1 MLGKYIRRDIGHR
14 SGKFMFLVLS
24 VSIGIAAIIGILQIN
39 ISVQNDLN
47 EQLENFGAN
56 MVIYPKSDAFSLQ
69 YGGISLAS
77 VDVKQS
83 EINEDDIEKI
93 LMIENAEN
101 INILSPKVVGA
112 VYLDDELILLIGV
125 EFENELDLKKWWVI
139 KGEIPDTGEVLV
151 GYALYEKLGLDL
163 GQDIELDGNVF
174 RVSGFL
180 NVTGMQDDN
189 VIFVSLAEAQKVL
202 GKEGKISLIEV
213 MAFCNTCP
221 IEEIIRQ
228 IEESIP
234 NVKGVAAKQL
244 INTQMTFTQ
253 KFLEF
258 GLAVSVFILLIGV
271 ISLSTSM
278 ISFVKD
284 KTREIG
290 IMRAVGFRK
299 KDIGKIIISETVIIA
314 IISGI
319 IGFGIG
325 QVIAIVLGQAMLGLS
340 IGIDMMMLL
349 WAFAISLM
357 VCSLSV
363 LFPMRAASKIT
374 VTEALR
380 SL

>member
-1 MLGKYIRRDIGHR
+1 
-14 SGKFMFLVLS
+14 MFLVLS